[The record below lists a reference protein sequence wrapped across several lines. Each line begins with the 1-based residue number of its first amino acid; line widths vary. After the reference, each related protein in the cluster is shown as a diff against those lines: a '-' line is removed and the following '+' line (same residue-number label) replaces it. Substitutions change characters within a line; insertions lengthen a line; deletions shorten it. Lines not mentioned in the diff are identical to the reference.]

1 SDAFYRVCNDGL
13 FFGTLSLRHF
23 GNSLGRVLANFA
35 SFLSKPQ
42 IPLEP
47 GRLLDAIVSWKQRVW
62 PKIKKVA

>member
-1 SDAFYRVCNDGL
+1 DAFYRACNDGL

-47 GRLLDAIVSWKQRVW
+47 GNFRKIILVVAIYPVPGEK
-62 PKIKKVA
+62 